1 MPYATT
7 NPATGDTERDFPSM
21 TDEQIDAA
29 IDASRHAYEAWR
41 ERPIQERAAV
51 IARVAELMAERREE
65 LAQLITLEMGKL
77 IEEARGEVD
86 LAASIFQYYAEHG
99 AQLTADASYDV
110 KDGEAKVVTRPI
122 GPLIGVMPWNFPY
135 YQVARFAAPNIVLG
149 NTILLKHASINPQ
162 CALALEQLL
171 TDAGAAEGVYTNL
184 FVDSEKIERIIESPK
199 VAGASLTGSEAAG
212 QSVGE
217 IAGRNLKKVVLELGG
232 SDPFIVLDGEN
243 LEKTI
248 EAAVVGRMANT
259 GQSCVASK
267 RFIVLED
274 VYDEF
279 VKRFAE
285 QLSKLEPGDPAQES
299 TTLGPLSS
307 EGAADDLQEQVDD
320 ALGKGATAVT
330 GGHRIDRPGNYFEAT
345 LLTGVT
351 PEMRAFSEELFGPVA
366 VVYEVSDE
374 KAAIELANGSRFGLG
389 GTVIAADV
397 AHAQVVAD
405 QIETGMV
412 WINHPTSTQ
421 PDLPFGGVKRSG
433 VGRELAGLGIN
444 EFVNKKLIR
453 TLPAGAAIGH
463 AGG

>member
-1 MPYATT
+1 
-7 NPATGDTERDFPSM
+7 
-21 TDEQIDAA
+21 
-29 IDASRHAYEAWR
+29 
-41 ERPIQERAAV
+41 
-51 IARVAELMAERREE
+51 MAERRED

-86 LAASIFQYYAEHG
+86 LAASIFEYYAKHG
-99 AQLTADASYDV
+99 AQLIADESYDV
-110 KDGEAKVVTRPI
+110 EDGEAKVVTRPI

-171 TDAGAAEGVYTNL
+171 TDAGAPEGVYTNL

-199 VAGASLTGSEAAG
+199 IAGASLTGSEPAG

-217 IAGRNLKKVVLELGG
+217 IAGRNLKPVVLELGG

-248 EAAVVGRMANT
+248 EAAVVRRMANT

-274 VYDEF
+274 VYDAF
-279 VKRFAE
+279 VEQFAE
-285 QLSKLEPGDPAQES
+285 QLSQLEPGDPAQES

-307 EGAADDLQEQVDD
+307 DGAVNDLEEQVDD
-320 ALGKGATAVT
+320 ALGRGATAVT

-366 VVYEVSDE
+366 VVYRVSDE
-374 KAAIELANGSRFGLG
+374 DAAIKLANGSRFGLG
-389 GTVIAADV
+389 GTVIAADL
-397 AHAQVVAD
+397 AHAQEVAER
-405 QIETGMV
+405 IETGMV

-453 TLPAGAAIGH
+453 TLPADVAIGH